1 MQIIKQNQQQTTN
14 WSGGTTTPLFIF
26 PVDSAYASRDFL
38 FRISTATVQTATS
51 IFTDLTGYQR
61 IIMLL
66 QGNLSITHNNEVTH
80 HLKPLIP
87 HFFDGAWKTTA
98 IGKVT
103 DFNVIF
109 KPEIKAHID
118 VVLLS
123 ANQSNQ
129 IQTSKDFIC
138 LYLAKGQI
146 TIRENQ
152 HTYNLYE
159 HDFVL
164 LDGEQFHLNATA
176 ESIIIKVTIQF

>member
-14 WSGGTTTPLFIF
+14 WSGGTTTPLIIF
-26 PVDSAYASRDFL
+26 PVDSDYASRDFL
-38 FRISTATVQTATS
+38 FRISTATVQTTTS
-51 IFTDLTGYQR
+51 TFTDLTGYQR

-66 QGNLSITHNNEVTH
+66 QGSLSITHNNEVTH

-152 HTYNLYE
+152 QTYNLYE
-159 HDFVL
+159 NDFVL